1 MAQQTPRQFKT
12 AFETYE
18 FVQQVGAGGTGAV
31 FEVTAS
37 DGEHYALKVLDKT
50 KATREKRKR
59 FENEIHFCSTE
70 RHRNIIHVLGSGITE
85 DESPFYVMPLYPST
99 LHKVM
104 AAGIK
109 PADVLPV
116 FDQLLSGLEAAHL
129 MGVCH
134 RDLKPQNI
142 LHDPKSNTYVLADF
156 GIARFGEAD
165 LHTLVETGKHERLAN
180 FMYAAPE
187 QRVPGRVV
195 GQPADIYAAGLILN
209 EMFTAEIPQGAGFKP
224 VGAVAPDFAYLDG
237 LVDAMRQQVPERRP
251 TVAAVKEELI
261 ARGNEFISQ
270 QKLDALKKQV
280 VPETDIDD
288 PLVRNPITLIAP
300 EDYDKDQL
308 VLKLSGAPNPQW
320 IRLFQNPSGGYT
332 FIDGM
337 VQPNLFAF
345 HGIRAVIRIAD
356 ERYTQRAV
364 DYFKQYLQQANTA
377 YAAWAQ
383 EQHRQETDAKRREL
397 ARRVAEE
404 EKRQR
409 VLSTL
414 RV

>member
-1 MAQQTPRQFKT
+1 MAQQKPRQFKT

-18 FVQQVGAGGTGAV
+18 FVQQVGVGGTGAV
-31 FEVTAS
+31 FEVTAA

-50 KATREKRKR
+50 KATRERRKR

-70 RHRNIIHVLGSGITE
+70 WHRNIIHVLGSGITD
-85 DESPFYVMPLYPST
+85 DESPFYVMPLYPTT
-99 LHKVM
+99 LRKVM

-134 RDLKPQNI
+134 RDLKPENI

-156 GIARFGEAD
+156 GIARFREED
-165 LHTLVETGKHERLAN
+165 LHTLVETGKHERLAS

-187 QRVPGRVV
+187 QRVPGRAV

-209 EMFTAEIPQGAGFKP
+209 EMFTAEIPLGAGFKQI
-224 VGAVAPDFAYLDG
+224 GAVVPDFAFLDG
-237 LVDAMRQQVPERRP
+237 LVEAMRQQEPERRP
-251 TVAAVKEELI
+251 AVAAVKEELI
-261 ARGNEFISQ
+261 ARGNEFISR
-270 QKLDALKKQV
+270 QKLDALKRQV
-280 VPETDIDD
+280 VPETEIDD

-300 EDYDKDQL
+300 EDYDNDDL
-308 VLKLSGAPNPQW
+308 LLKLSGAPNPQW
-320 IRLFQNPSGGYT
+320 IRLFQNPGDHT
-332 FIDGM
+332 FIHGI

-345 HGIRAVIRIAD
+345 QGNRAVIRIAD
-356 ERYTQRAV
+356 EQYIQRAV
-364 DYFKQYLQQANTA
+364 DYFKQYLQRANTV
-377 YAAWAQ
+377 YATWVRD
-383 EQHRQETDAKRREL
+383 QHRQKIDAERREL

-404 EKRQR
+404 ENRQR